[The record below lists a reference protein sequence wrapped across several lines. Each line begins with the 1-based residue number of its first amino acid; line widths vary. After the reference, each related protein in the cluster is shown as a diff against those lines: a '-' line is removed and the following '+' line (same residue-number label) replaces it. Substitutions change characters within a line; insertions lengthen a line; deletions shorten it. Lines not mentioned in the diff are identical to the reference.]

1 MLLIVRSLKAG
12 VVVALVATAL
22 GVDLWQIVLVSVLWS
37 VLSSVEDRYSAKA
50 QIAAIDEAFTDEVDG
65 WTPEADDPTHEEKGD
80 ISRIRLPENERIV
93 VYRIADAVR
102 RMTIAGLTGVR

>member
-12 VVVALVATAL
+12 VVVALVATAF

-65 WTPEADDPTHEEKGD
+65 WTQ
-80 ISRIRLPENERIV
+80 RLTTQHTRKMATSVASDFQRTNESWF
-93 VYRIADAVR
+93 
-102 RMTIAGLTGVR
+102 TGLLPWSGG